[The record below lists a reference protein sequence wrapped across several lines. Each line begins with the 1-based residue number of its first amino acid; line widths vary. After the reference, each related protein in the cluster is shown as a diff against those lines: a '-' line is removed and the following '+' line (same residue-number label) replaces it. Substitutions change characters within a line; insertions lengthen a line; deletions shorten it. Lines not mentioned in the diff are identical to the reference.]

1 MSSACET
8 ENSKLTIPRMQKERE
23 KTQRKGNR
31 DESWGSSRELN
42 TSRSS
47 LVSNDVDLAFS
58 SPSLP
63 RLSQMVDPRWSQGRR
78 GFGIGSAL
86 RKGIRL
92 CFRTALKKKKKKS
105 MRSRYRCVFNWK
117 TVYSYSAD
125 WAESITAENTR
136 RSNREMKIKV
146 RNTSVDHSPS
156 SSLFLRILRIYP
168 RIFQYQFLFRW
179 SMKEFI
185 FSWILE
191 QFDSDL

>member
-1 MSSACET
+1 MREESVRIR
-8 ENSKLTIPRMQKERE
+8 NS
-23 KTQRKGNR
+23 
-31 DESWGSSRELN
+31 
-42 TSRSS
+42 SRSS

-125 WAESITAENTR
+125 WAESITAENTS
-136 RSNREMKIKV
+136 RSNREMEIKV
-146 RNTSVDHSPS
+146 RNISVDHSPS

-168 RIFQYQFLFRW
+168 RINGRIPVSIPFFVDIGTIWFRFISNCFFFFLISCLVLIKFIIKFQYWFLSRW
-179 SMKEFI
+179 SMNE
-185 FSWILE
+185 
-191 QFDSDL
+191 

>member
-1 MSSACET
+1 
-8 ENSKLTIPRMQKERE
+8 MQKERE

-92 CFRTALKKKKKKS
+92 CFRTALKKKKKKKS

-125 WAESITAENTR
+125 WAESITAENTS
-136 RSNREMKIKV
+136 RSNREMEIKV
-146 RNTSVDHSPS
+146 RNISVDHSSS